1 MLNTQESGLYNHVP
15 CYRNVGILKVIR
27 KQQGKS
33 VSTKVKISN
42 KNISTNNKNRS
53 TQGTRRRNRIL
64 SSEKMVGRDMVNR
77 QSKGSSTKLCMGVT
91 MDKEF
96 LDGYLDK
103 HAAELK
109 ISRSWLAYSILRMY
123 YCLPTEQK
131 IKKPFWS
138 SKK

>member
-1 MLNTQESGLYNHVP
+1 MRKQKQKSVNTQTMIADKG
-15 CYRNVGILKVIR
+15 
-27 KQQGKS
+27 
-33 VSTKVKISN
+33 
-42 KNISTNNKNRS
+42 ISTNKDNGS
-53 TQGTRRRNRIL
+53 TQAKTRRNRIL
-64 SSEKMVGRDMVNR
+64 SSQKMVGSDMVKR
-77 QSKGSSTKLCMGVT
+77 QSQGSSRKLCMGVT

-109 ISRSWLAYSILRMY
+109 MTRSFLAYSILRMY
-123 YCLPTEQK
+123 YGLPVEQK

>member
-1 MLNTQESGLYNHVP
+1 ISDQSINT
-15 CYRNVGILKVIR
+15 
-27 KQQGKS
+27 
-33 VSTKVKISN
+33 N
-42 KNISTNNKNRS
+42 KDNRS
-53 TQGTRRRNRIL
+53 TQVTTRRNRIL
-64 SSEKMVGRDMVNR
+64 SSQKMIGKDMVKR
-77 QSKGSSTKLCMGVT
+77 QSKGTSRKLCMGVT

-123 YCLPTEQK
+123 YGLPAEQK

>member
-1 MLNTQESGLYNHVP
+1 
-15 CYRNVGILKVIR
+15 
-27 KQQGKS
+27 
-33 VSTKVKISN
+33 
-42 KNISTNNKNRS
+42 
-53 TQGTRRRNRIL
+53 
-64 SSEKMVGRDMVNR
+64 
-77 QSKGSSTKLCMGVT
+77 

-109 ISRSWLAYSILRMY
+109 ISRSWLAYSILRLY
-123 YCLPTEQK
+123 YGLSAEQK